1 MDFVELEAV
10 EGLRWSWNSWPKT
23 KGEAASLVIP
33 LSIMHTPLMEIADLP
48 VLSYEPLICKGCSAV
63 LNPYARVDY
72 QTRLWVCPFCYLK
85 NPFPGS
91 YAGISENNLPAELF
105 PTYSTVEYRL
115 NRARP
120 NWRSGHF
127 PSPSSSLS
135 SSLYAGGEAGSRG
148 AGPTFVFVL
157 DTAMAEDEFQ
167 VLKKEILH
175 VVAQLP
181 DSCLVGLVT
190 FSSMVHVHDV
200 SDADCSRAVVFHGE
214 RDLSPHQIQQ
224 FLGTPHLQHRKFSNK
239 ASSQTFN
246 FLLPISECEFS
257 FTAAVEELTP
267 APPPAPGYRSGRST
281 GVAISVATGL
291 IEASSP
297 SAGSRIMVFLSGPTT
312 LGPGM
317 VVGANLGQSIR
328 THRDLLK
335 DRAPH
340 YKKSCDFYRRLAQ
353 RLCDASI
360 VLDAFACSLDQVGTA
375 ELRSAVESSGGWM
388 VLAEAFASDQFKKCL
403 QHIFQQDDHGHL
415 KMNFDATIDIV
426 ATKEVKICGALGPC
440 VSLLKKNS
448 SVSDMEVGFG
458 GSSSWKLG
466 TLTSKTCLAFFFEVE
481 GEQKSQAGPVF
492 FIQFITRYRHGDGI
506 IRLRVTTAARRWA
519 ESSRSPEIAGSFDQE
534 AAAAVMA
541 RLAVDKIERGDHTDE
556 VIRWLDRMLVRFAA
570 KYGDYVKEDPTSFR
584 LSSNFSLY
592 PQFMYYFRR
601 SQFIDVFNSSPD
613 ETAFFRLMLNREGVV
628 GSLIMIQPTLFRYS
642 FDGPPVP
649 VLLDVSSISSDS
661 ILLFDSFFYVVI
673 HYGSQI
679 AQWRKLG
686 YHKDP
691 NHENLKKLLEAPVQD
706 AEALLNDRIPV
717 PKLINC
723 DQHGSQARFL
733 LAKLNPSVTHD
744 TLHASNTSEVILT
757 DDVSLQVFIDH
768 LQKLAVGF

>member
-23 KGEAASLVIP
+23 KGEATSLVIP
-33 LSIMHTPLMEIADLP
+33 LSIMHTPLMEIPDLP
-48 VLSYEPLICKGCSAV
+48 VLSYDPLICKRCSAV

-72 QTRLWVCPFCYLK
+72 QTRLWVCPFCCQK

-91 YAGISENNLPAELF
+91 YAGVSENNLPAELF

-115 NRARP
+115 NRVRP
-120 NWRSGHF
+120 NWKSGHF
-127 PSPSSSLS
+127 ASSSSSLS
-135 SSLYAGGEAGSRG
+135 SSLYTGGEANSRG
-148 AGPTFVFVL
+148 SGPTFVFVL

-181 DSCLVGLVT
+181 DSCLVGLVS
-190 FSSMVHVHDV
+190 FASMVHVHDV
-200 SDADCSRAVVFHGE
+200 SDADCSRSVVFHGE
-214 RDLSPHQIQQ
+214 RDLSPKQIQQ

-239 ASSQTFN
+239 ASAQTFGL
-246 FLLPISECEFS
+246 LLPISECEFS
-257 FTAAVEELTP
+257 FTAAVEELAP
-267 APPPAPGYRSGRST
+267 APPPVPGHRSLRST
-281 GVAISVATGL
+281 GVAISVAIEL
-291 IEASSP
+291 VEASCP
-297 SAGSRIMVFLSGPTT
+297 SVGSRIMVFLSGPAT

-317 VVGANLGQSIR
+317 VVGENLSQSIR
-328 THRDLLK
+328 THRDLLQ
-335 DRAPH
+335 DRAPY
-340 YKKSCDFYRRLAQ
+340 YKKFCDFYRRLAQ

-360 VLDAFACSLDQVGTA
+360 VLDVFACSVDQVGTA
-375 ELRSAVESSGGWM
+375 ELRSAIESSGGWM
-388 VLAEAFASDQFKKCL
+388 VIAEAFASDQFKRCL
-403 QHIFQQDDHGHL
+403 QHIFQQDDHGHF
-415 KMNFDATIDIV
+415 KMNFNATIDIV
-426 ATKEVKICGALGPC
+426 TTKEVKICRALGPC
-440 VSLLKKNS
+440 VSLFKKNS
-448 SVSDMEVGFG
+448 SVSDLEVGYG
-458 GSSSWKLG
+458 GTSSWKLG
-466 TLTSKTCLAFFFEVE
+466 TLTSKTCLAFFFQVE
-481 GEQKSQAGPVF
+481 
-492 FIQFITRYRHGDGI
+492 
-506 IRLRVTTAARRWA
+506 
-519 ESSRSPEIAGSFDQE
+519 EIAGSFDQE
-534 AAAAVMA
+534 AAAAIMA
-541 RLAVDKIERGDHTDE
+541 RLAVNKIERGDHADE
-556 VIRWLDRMLVRFAA
+556 VIRWLDRTLVRFAA
-570 KYGDYVKEDPTSFR
+570 KFGDYVKEDPASFR

-649 VLLDVSSISSDS
+649 VLLDVSSVSPDT

-686 YHKDP
+686 YHRDP

-717 PKLINC
+717 PKLIKC